1 VNYGLVRIIPPAG
14 TVIDDDKRPFVMFD
28 PRAGHGPSI
37 GGMKHDSEIGKA
49 LEAGHP
55 CYFVGFLPNPV
66 PGQTVED
73 VCRAEARFVEVVA
86 ARHPHAEG
94 KPVLIG
100 NCQAGWQ
107 IMMMSAIRPDL
118 PGPILVVGSP
128 FSYWAGIRGQSPMRY
143 LGGLLGG
150 TWLTSLAGDLGC
162 GIFDGASLVSNFEQ
176 AHPENHL
183 WKKLYDVY
191 AKVDTEAPRF
201 LEFEKWWGSPVLL
214 NAEEM
219 QYITDNLFVGNR
231 LGTGQMHTSDGLRID
246 LRNIRSPI
254 IVFCSWGDDITPPP
268 QALGW
273 VLDLYER
280 DEEVVSN
287 GQTIVYTLHP
297 SVGHLG
303 IFVSGK
309 VATKEHGELVKCMD
323 LIDLMPPGIYEAVIT
338 EVDEDTGN
346 PELVHG
352 RYLFALEKRSL
363 DDIRALVRNNP
374 ADDLRFEAV
383 ARLSEVNQ
391 GLYASLVRP
400 AVRAMATPFTAE
412 TMRALHPDRL
422 RFTLFSDHNPF
433 MAPVGPLADLVR
445 QNRCPADPGNPLT
458 TLEHLASDCIEFWLK
473 SWSDARNVLTEQV
486 FLSTFGSPALQACV
500 GLAADNAA
508 PRGRIGRNL
517 TREAAASATR
527 AEAEAAIA
535 RGGVIEAFVRAVMY
549 IARPAALTSA
559 GLRPCRSSGPCCP
572 SRSGPASLA
581 SRRSCASSSWHWNS
595 TRTGPSRRCRSSPEP
610 RATVAAYSMGL
621 DISCRSGRRSVPIS
635 GQGWI
640 VSRRSSGQSWRSG
653 RSGSARTHEA
663 DRRRQEA
670 RAVALASPAGT
681 RAMYWDGEVGFWQI
695 LVELSRRDRVTI
707 FLSTHFMNVAE
718 RCDRVS
724 LMNAGKV
731 LVSDAGSADHAFRHA
746 GAGDPVPGRRIPV
759 VRPQFLAMAAIGACL
774 FGYALAR
781 LRSTLS
787 AVT

>member
-1 VNYGLVRIIPPAG
+1 MDQTRPTTGSSAGMSTLQPRPADPAAMAWPVDSVAAYWVDAWQRGLLMLDVLRQRGNNALEYSARAAPHVLSFEAELILDGRSLDRPVNYGLVRIIPPAG
-14 TVIDDDKRPFVMFD
+14 TVIDDNKRPFVVFD
-28 PRAGHGPSI
+28 PRAGHGPGI

-55 CYFVGFLPNPV
+55 CYFVGFLPDPV

-73 VCRAEARFVEVVA
+73 VCRAEARFVEVVT
-86 ARHPHAEG
+86 ARHPDAEG

-128 FSYWAGIRGQSPMRY
+128 LSYWAGIRGQSPMRY

-150 TWLTSLAGDLGC
+150 TWLTSLAGDLGS
-162 GIFDGASLVSNFEQ
+162 GIFDGASLISNFES

-219 QYITDNLFVGNR
+219 QYITDNLFVGNK
-231 LGTGQMHTSDGLRID
+231 LGTGQLRTSEGLRID

-273 VLDLYER
+273 ILDLYEH
-280 DEEVVSN
+280 DSEIVSN

-323 LIDLMPPGIYEAVIT
+323 LIDLMPPGIYEAVIS
-338 EVDEDTGN
+338 EVDEDTQN
-346 PELVHG
+346 PELVDG
-352 RYLFALEKRSL
+352 RYLFALERRSL
-363 DDIRALVRNNP
+363 DDIRALVQNSP
-374 ADDLRFEAV
+374 EDDLRFEAV

-422 RFTLFSDHNPF
+422 RFTLFSDRNPF
-433 MAPVGPLADLVR
+433 MAAVGPSAELVR
-445 QNRCPADPGNPLT
+445 QGRRPADPANPLT
-458 TLEHLASDCIEFWLK
+458 ALEHLASDCIEFWLK
-473 SWSDARNVLTEQV
+473 SWSNARNVFTEQV
-486 FLSTFGSPALQACV
+486 FLTTFGSPALQACV
-500 GLAADNAA
+500 GLAADNTA
-508 PRGRIGRNL
+508 PRSRIGRDL
-517 TREAAASATR
+517 TRETAAHAMR
-527 AEAEAAIA
+527 AEAEAAIE
-535 RGGVIEAFVRAVMY
+535 RGGAIEAFVRAVMY
-549 IARPAALTSA
+549 IARPGGRVDERGLAALQELGTMLPEQERPGFARFKVIVQQQSMVLELDEERSIDVLPKLA
-559 GLRPCRSSGPCCP
+559 GS
-572 SRSGPASLA
+572 
-581 SRRSCASSSWHWNS
+581 
-595 TRTGPSRRCRSSPEP
+595 E
-610 RATVAAYSMGL
+610 V
-621 DISCRSGRRSVPIS
+621 
-635 GQGWI
+635 
-640 VSRRSSGQSWRSG
+640 
-653 RSGSARTHEA
+653 
-663 DRRRQEA
+663 DRRRMLDALSHLLSLRPPLSSDQQA
-670 RAVALASPAGT
+670 RLERVTALLEPAVAA
-681 RAMYWDGEVGFWQI
+681 R
-695 LVELSRRDRVTI
+695 SRR
-707 FLSTHFMNVAE
+707 E
-718 RCDRVS
+718 R
-724 LMNAGKV
+724 A
-731 LVSDAGSADHAFRHA
+731 SA
-746 GAGDPVPGRRIPV
+746 
-759 VRPQFLAMAAIGACL
+759 
-774 FGYALAR
+774 
-781 LRSTLS
+781 
-787 AVT
+787 